1 MPATTVDFTSN
12 ISIKINNSPMVESAR
27 LNLVEVTIDQHVH
40 LPGMFTIRFFD
51 DGLKLLDGGIVDL
64 LQQVEI
70 LSNTPDGKSISLIK
84 GEVTALEPVFDR
96 EGRDELVV
104 RGYDKSHRLYRQV
117 NSKSYVNIKDS
128 DIASQIATRGGL
140 RSQITATSIV
150 YKHVVQ
156 HNQSDMEFLL
166 QRAWRIGFEC
176 YVKNGDTLVFGPPKA
191 TAATVTLTRAR
202 DLLSFYPRMTL
213 AEQVDKVTV
222 RGWDP
227 ATQATIV
234 GSASTGTLYP
244 SIGESKNGASWAK
257 GFGKGEF
264 IMVDHPLENQ
274 GEADA
279 LAVARLNELSG
290 SFLQAEGVAFRRP
303 DVRAGET
310 VKLVGLGERLSGT
323 YLVTSATHVY
333 NVQEGFTTTF
343 QVRGVRTG
351 LLAEEIAPRSTL
363 DRWFGVYPA
372 TVTNNKDDENTG
384 RVKVKYP
391 WLSDT
396 VESFWARVAYVGAG
410 NGHGLMMVPMV
421 NDEVL
426 VAFEQGDF
434 NRPIVIG
441 SLWSAKNK
449 PNSEIAK
456 AVNAGKTEIRSWR
469 TPAGHLFA
477 LFETADDKHIDL
489 KTAGGHYLL
498 FDDTKKV
505 IEIKTAGGLV
515 ITMED
520 TSKKITIKGA
530 GEILVDAG
538 TNMTLNA
545 AANMTIKAGAQM
557 KLEAGAA
564 MNLQANAA
572 MDLKANATMNVQASG
587 PTTIKG
593 AIVQIN

>member
-1 MPATTVDFTSN
+1 MATTTVDFTSN
-12 ISIKINNSPMVESAR
+12 ISIKVNGSPMSESAR
-27 LNLVEVTIDQHVH
+27 VNLVEVTIDQHVH

-51 DGLKLLDGGIVDL
+51 DGLKLLDSGTLNL

-70 LSNTPDGKSISLIK
+70 LSNTPDGKSFSLIK

-104 RGYDKSHRLYRQV
+104 RGYDKAHRLYRQT

-128 DIASQIATRGGL
+128 DIASQLAQSAGL
-140 RSQITATSIV
+140 RTEVVTTSTI
-150 YKHVVQ
+150 YKQLIQ

-176 YVKNGDTLVFGPPKA
+176 YVKNGDTLVFGPPKSGSA
-191 TAATVTLTRAR
+191 SVTLTRAR

-227 ATQATIV
+227 ASQQAIV
-234 GSASTGTLYP
+234 GSASTGELYP

-257 GFGKGEF
+257 SFGRGEVV
-264 IMVDHPLENQ
+264 MVDHPLENQ
-274 GEADA
+274 GEANA
-279 LAVARLNELSG
+279 LALARLNELSG

-303 DVRAGET
+303 DIRAGES
-310 VKLVGLGERLSGT
+310 VKLEGLGERLSGT
-323 YLVTSATHVY
+323 YLVTSASHLY

-343 QVRGVRTG
+343 HVRGVRTG
-351 LLAEEIAPRSTL
+351 LLAEEMSPRSTL

-372 TVTNNKDDENTG
+372 IVTNNKDDENTG
-384 RVKVKYP
+384 RIKVKYP
-391 WLSDT
+391 WLSDD
-396 VESFWARVAYVGAG
+396 VESFWARVSYVGAG
-410 NGHGLMMVPMV
+410 DSHGLMMVPMV

-426 VAFEQGDF
+426 IAFEQGDF
-434 NRPIVIG
+434 NRPVVIG
-441 SLWSAKNK
+441 SLWSAKKK
-449 PNSEIAK
+449 PNAEIGT
-456 AVNAGKTEIRSWR
+456 AVNNGKTEIRSWH
-469 TPAGHLFA
+469 TPAGHLFTMY
-477 LFETADDKHIDL
+477 ETANDKHIEL

-498 FDDTKKV
+498 FDDTKKL

-520 TSKKITIKGA
+520 TSKKITIKGS

-545 AANMTIKAGAQM
+545 AANMNLKAGAQM
-557 KLEAGAA
+557 KLEATT

-572 MDLKANATMNVQASG
+572 MDLKANATVNVQASG
-587 PTTIKG
+587 LTTIKG
-593 AIVQIN
+593 AMVNIN

>member
-1 MPATTVDFTSN
+1 
-12 ISIKINNSPMVESAR
+12 MVESAR
-27 LNLVEVTIDQHVH
+27 LNLVEVTVDQHVH

-51 DGLKLLDGGIVDL
+51 DGLKLLDGGTVDL

-70 LSNTPDGKSISLIK
+70 LSSTPDGKSVSLIK

-117 NSKSYVNIKDS
+117 NSNSYVNVKDS
-128 DIASQIATRGGL
+128 DVASQIAAKGGL
-140 RSQITATSIV
+140 RAEVTATSIV
-150 YKHVVQ
+150 YKHLVQ

-191 TAATVTLTRAR
+191 DAPPVTLTRGR

-227 ATQATIV
+227 GTQKAIV
-234 GSASTGTLYP
+234 GSASSGTLYP
-244 SIGESKNGASWAK
+244 SIGEPKNGANWAK

-279 LAVARLNELSG
+279 LASARLNELSG
-290 SFLQAEGVAFRRP
+290 SFLQAEGIAFRRP
-303 DVRAGET
+303 DIRAGDA

-323 YLVTSATHVY
+323 YLVTSANHVY

-372 TVTNNKDDENTG
+372 IVTNNKDDENTG

-391 WLSDT
+391 WLNDQ
-396 VESFWARVAYVGAG
+396 VESFWARVAYLGAG
-410 NGHGLMMVPMV
+410 NSHGLMMVPMV

-449 PNSEIAK
+449 PNTEIGK
-456 AVNAGKTEIRSWR
+456 AVNNGKTEIRSWH
-469 TPAGHLFA
+469 TPAGHLFT
-477 LFETADDKHIDL
+477 FYETADDKHIDL

-498 FDDTKKV
+498 FNDTKKV

-520 TSKKITIKGA
+520 TSKKITIKGG

-545 AANMTIKAGAQM
+545 AANVTIKAGAQM
-557 KLEAGAA
+557 KLEAGAT
-564 MNLQANAA
+564 MNLQANAT

-593 AIVQIN
+593 AVVQIN